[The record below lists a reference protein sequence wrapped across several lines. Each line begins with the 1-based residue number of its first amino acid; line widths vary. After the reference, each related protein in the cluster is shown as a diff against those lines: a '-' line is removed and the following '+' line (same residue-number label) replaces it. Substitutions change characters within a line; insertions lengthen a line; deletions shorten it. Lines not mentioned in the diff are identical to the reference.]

1 MKINLW
7 YYMSDEKYEEIYIIV
22 LGLVNKFV

>member
-7 YYMSDEKYEEIYIIV
+7 YYTSDEKYEEIYIIV